1 MDSDYSPDQQVSEVI
16 HGNIETTMQMLEQLP
31 AEIAECSERIVQC
44 LLEDKKILSCGGGAA
59 AAMAHIFTANLL
71 NRFQYERPGLPA
83 INLNADA
90 TTLTAIARDNSF
102 QDVFAHQIRSL
113 GQAGDVL
120 LLITDSSS
128 NATLQA
134 LQAAHDREMT
144 VIALTSR
151 ESEDIAALLSAE
163 DFELRAP
170 SDNRARIAEAHLLTI
185 NCLCEL
191 VDQHLFGGY

>member
-1 MDSDYSPDQQVSEVI
+1 MDSEYGPDQQVSEVI
-16 HGNIETTMQMLEQLP
+16 HANIETTMQVLEQLP
-31 AEIAECSERIVQC
+31 AAIAECSDRIVQC
-44 LLEDKKILSCGGGAA
+44 LLEDKKVLCCGFGAA
-59 AAMAHIFTANLL
+59 AALAQMFSANLL

-83 INLNADA
+83 VNLSADA
-90 TTLTAIARDNSF
+90 ATLTAIARDNSF

-113 GQAGDVL
+113 GQPGDLL

-134 LQAAHDREMT
+134 IQAAHDREMS

-151 ESEDIAALLSAE
+151 DSEDISALLSVE

-170 SDNRARIAEAHLLTI
+170 SDNRARIAEAHLLII